1 LLFIFMQFEMFEF
14 RGHLLAGVGEE
25 GIRVYNF
32 EDNRIIQEHVPPDH
46 LRAVCQCVAWK
57 ENRKS
62 STLPDEE
69 NLFAVGTSV
78 GSILVLRAKFND
90 LVATLGEDQTC
101 STNCLRW
108 SSHSGLF
115 SGFDDGN
122 VIQWN
127 VEKRTVVCKW
137 KAHSSPVY
145 SLEILPHQNEYL
157 ITASQAIKMWDLKTR
172 HCVRKFAGHS
182 SPVFALKFAF
192 THQVEEDGNLR
203 SYFISAAQD
212 DRLISAW
219 YYSSFQ
225 NLEVN
230 SNAERVVKKPVVT
243 MIVSVNPTYV
253 AASEPFDDNETVYV
267 NILTADGYLKIF
279 DLHINGFINKPS
291 KPRSSICVASESERG
306 KILPILAANFSI
318 DNLAVIFLYGSA
330 VSPGFAKLKL
340 LDLESEVCLIRADP
354 IRSFKLTLAHQST
367 TNVKEPIIDKKKV
380 KYLHAYDDY
389 QLPLKNGNAEK
400 KSVSEVTMEE
410 RLMELVGSSAV
421 DAETVEVKHS
431 LKSQTLLLTQGLH
444 SKDDKI
450 LKKVL
455 KTRNMDTIKATVRK
469 LPVTSI
475 VPLLEYIAQQL
486 RIKPRC
492 TSYLLWLEQL
502 CSFQTTYLCSVGGRR
517 PALLCVNPEALGVMD
532 KMLRLLQSR
541 TSSLEKVYSLQGRLD
556 MIFNNLSEKS
566 TNVNSFSENKAKLV
580 FSAGISLTL
589 MKKFSEDWNSSEKED
604 NETMWDASEQREVN
618 GISSETEEA
627 VNKVGMVDCNDCLFE
642 NDLMN
647 TDE

>member
-46 LRAVCQCVAWK
+46 LRAVCQCIAWK

-157 ITASQAIKMWDLKTR
+157 ITASQAIKMWDLKTK

-219 YYSSFQ
+219 
-225 NLEVN
+225 EVN

-253 AASEPFDDNETVYV
+253 AVSEPFDDNETVYV

-502 CSFQTTYLCSVGGRR
+502 CSFQTTYLCSVG
-517 PALLCVNPEALGVMD
+517 EALGVMD

-589 MKKFSEDWNSSEKED
+589 MEKFLEDWNSSEKED

>member
-1 LLFIFMQFEMFEF
+1 MQFEMFEF
-14 RGHLLAGVGEE
+14 RGHLLAGAGEE

-46 LRAVCQCVAWK
+46 LRAVCQCIAWK
-57 ENRKS
+57 ENRES
-62 STLPDEE
+62 TTLPDED

-157 ITASQAIKMWDLKTR
+157 ITASQAIKMWDLKTK

-203 SYFISAAQD
+203 SYFISAAQN

-219 YYSSFQ
+219 
-225 NLEVN
+225 EVN

-253 AASEPFDDNETVYV
+253 AVSEPFDDNETVYV

-306 KILPILAANFSI
+306 KILPILAANFSV
-318 DNLAVIFLYGSA
+318 DNHAVIFLYGSA
-330 VSPGFAKLKL
+330 VLPGFAKLKL

-400 KSVSEVTMEE
+400 KPVSEVTMEE

-502 CSFQTTYLCSVGGRR
+502 CSFQTTYLCS
-517 PALLCVNPEALGVMD
+517 NPEALRVMD

-566 TNVNSFSENKAKLV
+566 TNVNAFSENKAKLV

-589 MKKFSEDWNSSEKED
+589 MEKFSEDWNSSEKED
-604 NETMWDASEQREVN
+604 DEVITMWDASEKREVN

-627 VNKVGMVDCNDCLFE
+627 INKVGMVDCNDCLFE

>member
-1 LLFIFMQFEMFEF
+1 MQFEMFEF

-46 LRAVCQCVAWK
+46 LRAVCQCIAWK

-127 VEKRTVVCKW
+127 VEKRTVVRKW

-157 ITASQAIKMWDLKTR
+157 ITASQAIKMWDLKTK

-230 SNAERVVKKPVVT
+230 SNAERVVKRPVVT

-253 AASEPFDDNETVYV
+253 AVSEPFDDNETVYV

-444 SKDDKI
+444 SRDDKI

-502 CSFQTTYLCSVGGRR
+502 CSFQTTYLCS
-517 PALLCVNPEALGVMD
+517 NPEALDVMD

-580 FSAGISLTL
+580 FSA
-589 MKKFSEDWNSSEKED
+589 EDWNSSEKED
-604 NETMWDASEQREVN
+604 NEAMWDASEQREVN
-618 GISSETEEA
+618 GINSETEEA

>member
-1 LLFIFMQFEMFEF
+1 MQLEMFEF

-46 LRAVCQCVAWK
+46 LRAVCQCIAWK
-57 ENRKS
+57 ENRES
-62 STLPDEE
+62 STLTDED

-90 LVATLGEDQTC
+90 LVATLVSDKTGEDQTC

-115 SGFDDGN
+115 SGFDDGK
-122 VIQWN
+122 VIQFN
-127 VEKRTVVCKW
+127 VEKRTVVCQW

-157 ITASQAIKMWDLKTR
+157 ITASQAIKMWDLKTKQ
-172 HCVRKFAGHS
+172 CVRKFAGHS

-192 THQVEEDGNLR
+192 THQVEDGNLR

-219 YYSSFQ
+219 
-225 NLEVN
+225 EVN

-243 MIVSVNPTYV
+243 MIVSVNPTCITV
-253 AASEPFDDNETVYV
+253 SEPFDDNETVYV

-291 KPRSSICVASESERG
+291 KPRNSICVASESERG
-306 KILPILAANFSI
+306 KILPILAANFSV
-318 DNLAVIFLYGSA
+318 DNHAVIFLYGSA
-330 VSPGFAKLKL
+330 VAPGFAKLKL
-340 LDLESEVCLIRADP
+340 LDLESEVCLIREDP

-367 TNVKEPIIDKKKV
+367 TNAKAPIIDKKKV
-380 KYLHAYDDY
+380 KYFHANDDC
-389 QLPLKNGNAEK
+389 QLPVKNGNAENK
-400 KSVSEVTMEE
+400 LVSEVTMEE
-410 RLMELVGSSAV
+410 RLMQLVGSSTV
-421 DAETVEVKHS
+421 DVETVEVKPS

-455 KTRNMDTIKATVRK
+455 KTKNTETIKATVRK
-469 LPVTSI
+469 LPVTSL

-502 CSFQTTYLCSVGGRR
+502 CSFQTTYLCS
-517 PALLCVNPEALGVMD
+517 NPEALDVMD
-532 KMLRLLQSR
+532 KVLRLLQSR

-566 TNVNSFSENKAKLV
+566 TNVTPFSENKPKLV
-580 FSAGISLTL
+580 FSA
-589 MKKFSEDWNSSEKED
+589 EDWNSSEKED
-604 NETMWDASEQREVN
+604 AEVVLMIIVNNFWISKISLLHFQTTWNASKQRKLN
-618 GISSETEEA
+618 GISSETEA
-627 VNKVGMVDCNDCLFE
+627 ATNKVGTVDCNDCLFE
-642 NDLMN
+642 NELMN

>member
-1 LLFIFMQFEMFEF
+1 
-14 RGHLLAGVGEE
+14 
-25 GIRVYNF
+25 
-32 EDNRIIQEHVPPDH
+32 
-46 LRAVCQCVAWK
+46 
-57 ENRKS
+57 
-62 STLPDEE
+62 
-69 NLFAVGTSV
+69 
-78 GSILVLRAKFND
+78 
-90 LVATLGEDQTC
+90 
-101 STNCLRW
+101 
-108 SSHSGLF
+108 
-115 SGFDDGN
+115 
-122 VIQWN
+122 
-127 VEKRTVVCKW
+127 
-137 KAHSSPVY
+137 
-145 SLEILPHQNEYL
+145 
-157 ITASQAIKMWDLKTR
+157 MWDLKTK

-203 SYFISAAQD
+203 TAQD

-225 NLEVN
+225 NLYFPYITVEVN

-253 AASEPFDDNETVYV
+253 AVSEPFDDNETVYV

-279 DLHINGFINKPS
+279 DLHINGGCRLYYQFKNATFACILCRAKGLQDYNMMHIYNFTFINKPS

-517 PALLCVNPEALGVMD
+517 PALLSNPEALGVMD

-566 TNVNSFSENKAKLV
+566 TNVNPFSENKAKLV
-580 FSAGISLTL
+580 FSA
-589 MKKFSEDWNSSEKED
+589 EDWNSSEKED
-604 NETMWDASEQREVN
+604 DETMWDASAQREVN

-627 VNKVGMVDCNDCLFE
+627 INKVGMVKDTKFCLRLRARSVVQFSCNIMLVKSILLLGKLCSTTEFSPFQFTACNLQTKKNRRVTHE
-642 NDLMN
+642 
-647 TDE
+647 TDACVVCARATLRQVDSANLSQPVAD

>member
-46 LRAVCQCVAWK
+46 LRAVCQCIAWK

-157 ITASQAIKMWDLKTR
+157 ITASQAIKMWDLKTK

-219 YYSSFQ
+219 
-225 NLEVN
+225 EVN

-243 MIVSVNPTYV
+243 MIVSVSPTYV
-253 AASEPFDDNETVYV
+253 AVSEPFDDNETVYV

-421 DAETVEVKHS
+421 DAKTVELKHS

-455 KTRNMDTIKATVRK
+455 KTRNVDTIKATVRK
-469 LPVTSI
+469 LPVTSV

-502 CSFQTTYLCSVGGRR
+502 CSFQTTYLCS
-517 PALLCVNPEALGVMD
+517 NPEALGVMD

-580 FSAGISLTL
+580 FSA
-589 MKKFSEDWNSSEKED
+589 EDWNSSEKED

>member
-1 LLFIFMQFEMFEF
+1 MISALHFILAIPNLIINFLKCLLKEFVIPLPFEMFEF

-46 LRAVCQCVAWK
+46 LRAVCQCIAWK
-57 ENRKS
+57 ENRES
-62 STLPDEE
+62 STLPDED

-108 SSHSGLF
+108 SSHSG
-115 SGFDDGN
+115 
-122 VIQWN
+122 
-127 VEKRTVVCKW
+127 KW

-157 ITASQAIKMWDLKTR
+157 ITASQAIKMWDLKTK

-203 SYFISAAQD
+203 TAQD

-219 YYSSFQ
+219 
-225 NLEVN
+225 EVN

-253 AASEPFDDNETVYV
+253 AVSEPFDDNETVYV

-502 CSFQTTYLCSVGGRR
+502 CSFQTTYLCS
-517 PALLCVNPEALGVMD
+517 NPEALGVMD

-566 TNVNSFSENKAKLV
+566 TNVNPFSENKAKLV

-589 MKKFSEDWNSSEKED
+589 MEKFSEDWNSSEKED
-604 NETMWDASEQREVN
+604 DETMWDASAQREVN

-627 VNKVGMVDCNDCLFE
+627 INKVGMTRSFVYAYVRVQ
-642 NDLMN
+642 
-647 TDE
+647 

>member
-1 LLFIFMQFEMFEF
+1 MQFEMFEF

-46 LRAVCQCVAWK
+46 LRAVCQCIAWK

-127 VEKRTVVCKW
+127 VEKRTVVRKW

-157 ITASQAIKMWDLKTR
+157 ITASQAIKMWDLKTK

-219 YYSSFQ
+219 
-225 NLEVN
+225 EVN
-230 SNAERVVKKPVVT
+230 SNAERVVKRPVVT

-253 AASEPFDDNETVYV
+253 AVSEPFDDNETVYV

-444 SKDDKI
+444 SRDDKI

-502 CSFQTTYLCSVGGRR
+502 CSFQTTYLCSVSGRR
-517 PALLCVNPEALGVMD
+517 PALLSVNPEALDVMD

-589 MKKFSEDWNSSEKED
+589 MEKFLEDWNSSEKED
-604 NETMWDASEQREVN
+604 NEAMWDASEQREVN
-618 GISSETEEA
+618 GINSETEEA